1 MSKTVLIDLDNVLAD
16 FDGGISKLWGMT
28 PEELTLKRTRGEWT
42 LIHALGVTLNEFWDK
57 VNSVGEAFWT
67 SLEPTPWAKEL
78 LDTVDRMTEGNW
90 YVVTTPSSSNRGA
103 HSLSGKMKWLIDFSV
118 FFRGKE
124 RVVMVKDKWLMAVEA
139 TDVHFN
145 MFKPRILIDDRGDTI
160 SKFNA
165 KGGIGILFPHI
176 GNEFHYT
183 GHDPLPQVLTALKQM
198 IGD

>member
-1 MSKTVLIDLDNVLAD
+1 MSKTVMIDLDNVLAD

-57 VNSVGEAFWT
+57 VNSVGEVFWT

-90 YVVTTPSSSNRGA
+90 YAVTTPSSSNRGA
-103 HSLSGKMKWLIDFSV
+103 YSLSGKMKWLTDFSV

-183 GHDPLPQVLTALKQM
+183 GHDPLPQVLTTLKQF